1 MTAPVMVGPSPNGGG
16 PVPSPDWEE
25 FLADIGDRIRAE
37 RQARRWTQ
45 TELARRAGVSLC
57 TIKRLEEAGIT
68 YLPMFVRVCT
78 VLGILETVFTDQW
91 QLPQE
96 RPYLSPQQA
105 RVLAEVAD
113 GKPLAEAARSLHM
126 TPGGVASVL
135 TAVYRRL
142 GVSDWPRKVRRDAA
156 VRTARRYGLIDAA

>member
-1 MTAPVMVGPSPNGGG
+1 MTAPVMVGPSPTGGG
-16 PVPSPDWEE
+16 PEPSLDWEE

-37 RQARRWTQ
+37 RKARRWTT

-57 TIKRLEEAGIT
+57 TVKRMEESGLT
-68 YLPMFVRVCT
+68 YLPKFIRVCT

-91 QLPQE
+91 QLPEE

-113 GKPLAEAARSLHM
+113 GKPLAVAARRLHM
-126 TPGGVASVL
+126 TPGGVGSVL
-135 TAVYRRL
+135 TSVYRRL
-142 GVSDWPRKVRRDAA
+142 GVADVPRGKRRPAA
-156 VRTARRYGLIDAA
+156 VRVAREHHLIDAA